1 MKPLRLNI
9 IVPGL
14 ALAVLL
20 CGCEHKKQPLI
31 VPQQAPP
38 TAEASPSPAPE
49 ATPAAQPADQAEKP
63 QDTQPTPEQAKP
75 EAAQPQQKQAAKH
88 VRKPSPRKPAA
99 GEKQGNEVARNTG
112 TGRKIIPADKA
123 EPTPTPGP
131 ISPGPAAADPAHDLA
146 STDQLLQTA
155 ESNLNGIRRQ
165 LNKDEEAMR
174 AQIREFISQS
184 RKAITEND
192 AARAHNLAVKARV
205 LSDELVKQ
213 R

>member
-1 MKPLRLNI
+1 IPA
-9 IVPGL
+9 L
-14 ALAVLL
+14 ALAVVLS
-20 CGCEHKKQPLI
+20 GCEHKKHPLI

-38 TAEASPSPAPE
+38 TAEATPSPTPE
-49 ATPAAQPADQAEKP
+49 ATPAQPAQQES
-63 QDTQPTPEQAKP
+63 QPAPEQPKT
-75 EAAQPQQKQAAKH
+75 EAAQPQQKESAKH
-88 VRKPSPRKPAA
+88 VRKPSPRKPAGGDKSA
-99 GEKQGNEVARNTG
+99 NEVARNNG
-112 TGRKIIPADKA
+112 PGRKIIPAEKA
-123 EPTPTPGP
+123 EPTPPGP
-131 ISPGPAAADPAHDLA
+131 ISPGPTPADPAHDLA

-155 ESNLNGIRRQ
+155 ESNLSGIKRQ

-192 AARAHNLAVKARV
+192 PSRAHNLAVKARV